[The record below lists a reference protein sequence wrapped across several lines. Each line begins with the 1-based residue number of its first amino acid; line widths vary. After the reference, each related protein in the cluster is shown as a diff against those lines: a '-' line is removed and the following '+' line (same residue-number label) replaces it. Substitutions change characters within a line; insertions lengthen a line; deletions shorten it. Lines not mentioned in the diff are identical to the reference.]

1 MGDLK
6 QTPHYFGELNEN
18 FISPFMTGELSIK
31 QTIYVKYVKRLI
43 DIVFSLAAILLTL
56 PVNLLIAAATF
67 VDVGSPIFFVHER
80 PGLGEKPFKMVKF
93 RNMTNETDENNE
105 LLPASER
112 ITRLGKFLR
121 KTSLDELLQ
130 FWLILIGKMSIIGP
144 RPLLMKYLPR
154 YSKRQHLRHAVRPG
168 LECPLPDYRK
178 AIITWEERLQND
190 VWYVENISFK
200 TDCIMIF
207 RLIKLVFN
215 KKRAGIRSEKID
227 GEFTGEENSRN
238 SKNKDEQIA

>member
-80 PGLGEKPFKMVKF
+80 PGVGEKPFKMVKF

>member
-18 FISPFMTGELSIK
+18 FISPFVTGELSIK
-31 QTIYVKYVKRLI
+31 QTFYVKYVKRLI
-43 DIVFSLAAILLTL
+43 DIIFSLTAILLTL

-67 VDVGSPIFFVHER
+67 ADVGRPIFFVHER

-130 FWLILIGKMSIIGP
+130 FWLILGGKMSIIGP

-178 AIITWEERLQND
+178 ENITWEERLEND

-200 TDCIMIF
+200 TDCIMIL
-207 RLIKLVFN
+207 RLIRLVFN

-227 GEFTGEENSRN
+227 GEFTGEEKLQN
-238 SKNKDEQIA
+238 SKNRDDQIA

>member
-43 DIVFSLAAILLTL
+43 DIVFSLAAILFTL

>member
-18 FISPFMTGELSIK
+18 FISPFVTGELAIK
-31 QTIYVKYVKRLI
+31 QTFYVKYVKRLI
-43 DIVFSLAAILLTL
+43 DIIFSLTAILLTL

-67 VDVGSPIFFVHER
+67 VDVGRPIFFVHER

-93 RNMTNETDENNE
+93 RNMTNETNENNE
-105 LLPASER
+105 LLPAAER

-130 FWLILIGKMSIIGP
+130 FWLILGGKMSIIGP

-154 YSKRQHLRHAVRPG
+154 YSKRQHQRHAVRPG
-168 LECPLPDYRK
+168 LECPLPDYRN
-178 AIITWEERLQND
+178 ANITWEERLEND

-238 SKNKDEQIA
+238 SKNTDEQIA